1 MLVPPSEFI
10 AWVSTHITF
19 LVAGSAGCGKSF
31 LLIQGVEYAASAGWL
46 VMYIPRGESNW
57 SCLGWCTQIFEAI
70 KLVNS
75 STPYSY
81 DLHTRT
87 YLQHIFAQQTL
98 QRFRT
103 VNEHAL
109 SSLVTEE
116 KIDLHDGLSLPEG
129 TPLLNLIDVGL
140 KDQTFAPA
148 VLVSLFEALGKQ
160 TR

>member
-1 MLVPPSEFI
+1 MVSLVGP
-10 AWVSTHITF
+10 AW
-19 LVAGSAGCGKSF
+19 A
-31 LLIQGVEYAASAGWL
+31 
-46 VMYIPRGESNW
+46 R
-57 SCLGWCTQIFEAI
+57 CTQIFEAI

-87 YLQHIFAQQTL
+87 YLQHTFAQQTL

-109 SSLVTEE
+109 GSLVTEE
-116 KIDLHDGLSLPEG
+116 KVDLHDGLSLPEG
-129 TPLLNLIDVGL
+129 TPLLNLIDIGI
-140 KDQTFAPA
+140 KDQTSAPT
-148 VLVSLFEALGKQ
+148 VLTALLEALGKQ

>member
-1 MLVPPSEFI
+1 ML
-10 AWVSTHITF
+10 
-19 LVAGSAGCGKSF
+19 
-31 LLIQGVEYAASAGWL
+31 
-46 VMYIPRGESNW
+46 
-57 SCLGWCTQIFEAI
+57 EAI

-87 YLQHIFAQQTL
+87 YVQPIFAQQTL

-109 SSLVTEE
+109 GSLVAEQQ
-116 KIDLHDGLSLPEG
+116 IDLQGSSSLPEG

-140 KDQTFAPA
+140 KDQTFAPT
-148 VLVSLFEALGKQ
+148 VLSKLLEALGKQ
-160 TR
+160 TRCVRTLL

>member
-1 MLVPPSEFI
+1 ML
-10 AWVSTHITF
+10 
-19 LVAGSAGCGKSF
+19 
-31 LLIQGVEYAASAGWL
+31 
-46 VMYIPRGESNW
+46 
-57 SCLGWCTQIFEAI
+57 EAI

-87 YLQHIFAQQTL
+87 YLQPIFAQQTL

-109 SSLVTEE
+109 GSLVTEE
-116 KIDLHDGLSLPEG
+116 KIDLQGGSSLPEG

-140 KDQTFAPA
+140 KDQTFAPT
-148 VLVSLFEALGKQ
+148 VLSKLLEALGKQ

>member
-1 MLVPPSEFI
+1 VVSLIGP
-10 AWVSTHITF
+10 AWARCTHI
-19 LVAGSAGCGKSF
+19 L
-31 LLIQGVEYAASAGWL
+31 Q
-46 VMYIPRGESNW
+46 
-57 SCLGWCTQIFEAI
+57 AI

-87 YLQHIFAQQTL
+87 YLQPIFAQQTL

-109 SSLVTEE
+109 GSLVTEE
-116 KIDLHDGLSLPEG
+116 ETVLHDGLSLPEG
-129 TPLLNLIDVGL
+129 TPLLNLIEVGL
-140 KDQTFAPA
+140 KDQTFAPT
-148 VLVSLFEALGKQ
+148 VLTALFEALGKQ

>member
-1 MLVPPSEFI
+1 MS
-10 AWVSTHITF
+10 
-19 LVAGSAGCGKSF
+19 
-31 LLIQGVEYAASAGWL
+31 LIGPARVK
-46 VMYIPRGESNW
+46 
-57 SCLGWCTQIFEAI
+57 CTQTFEAI

-87 YLQHIFAQQTL
+87 YLQPIFAQQTL

-109 SSLVTEE
+109 GSLVTEE
-116 KIDLHDGLSLPEG
+116 KIDLLDGLSLPEG

-140 KDQTFAPA
+140 KDQTSAPA
-148 VLVSLFEALGKQ
+148 VLAALFEALGKQ